1 MPGRL
6 PALRPTRIV
15 RAPEACGLTVMRQT
29 GSHVL
34 LWKPGLLRPVVIA
47 KHNRDL
53 SAATI
58 SSILRQAD
66 VSAEEFLKHV

>member
-1 MPGRL
+1 
-6 PALRPTRIV
+6 
-15 RAPEACGLTVMRQT
+15 MRQT